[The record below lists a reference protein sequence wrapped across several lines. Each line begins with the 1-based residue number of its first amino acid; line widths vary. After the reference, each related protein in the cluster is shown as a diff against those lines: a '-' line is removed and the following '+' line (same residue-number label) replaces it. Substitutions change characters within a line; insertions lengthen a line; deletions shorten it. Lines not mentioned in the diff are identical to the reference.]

1 MLVNHCSR
9 GSSVTTFENVAVII
23 PCYNEELTVGKVVS
37 DAQKYLPGAK
47 IFVYDNNSS
56 DKTSAIAR
64 EHGADVRMEYRQGK
78 GYAIR
83 RAFTDIDA
91 EIFLMVDGDDTYD
104 LSKSAEAINQF
115 RSDHLDFLN
124 VRRIASG
131 SDAYRRGHVL
141 GNRILTGAIGFI
153 FGKQLNDMLS
163 GYKILSRRFVKSFP
177 ISSAGFEIE
186 TELLVHGLELGIPAN
201 EISAPYKERPEGS
214 ISKLSTYKDGFL
226 ILLTIIRLI
235 QIEKPLLFFSTL
247 AALFMGLCLIAGV
260 PVISEF
266 FETGLVQKL
275 PSAVLAGFLGLISIL
290 LLAVGLTLDL
300 VQRTRSDQKKLAFLA
315 IPKK

>member
-1 MLVNHCSR
+1 VN
-9 GSSVTTFENVAVII
+9 TFNNVAVII
-23 PCYNEELTVGKVVS
+23 PCYNEEITVGKVVA
-37 DAQKYLPGAK
+37 DAKRFLPGAQ

-56 DKTSAIAR
+56 DNTSAAAR
-64 EHGADVRMEYRQGK
+64 SAGAEVRTELRQGK

-91 EIFLMVDGDDTYD
+91 EVFVMVDGDDTYD
-104 LSKSAEAINQF
+104 LSKAAEAITLF
-115 RSDHLDFLN
+115 RQEHLDFVN

-141 GNRILTGAIGFI
+141 GNIILTGAIGLI

-186 TELLVHGLELGIPAN
+186 TELLVHGLELGIPAT
-201 EISAPYKERPEGS
+201 EISAPYKERPQGS
-214 ISKLSTYKDGFL
+214 VSKLSTYKDGFR
-226 ILLTIIRLI
+226 ILLTIFRLV
-235 QIEKPLLFFSTL
+235 QIEKPLLFFSVL
-247 AALFMGLCLIAGV
+247 SGAFLLLSLGFGI

-266 FETGLVQKL
+266 LTTGLVQRL
-275 PSAVLAGFLGLISIL
+275 PTAILAGFMGLISIL
-290 LLAVGLTLDL
+290 LLGIGLTLDL

-315 IPKK
+315 ISKK